1 MRHSLFC
8 LYLAASILAVPFAT
22 AQESDPDLPQPFD
35 ATALDPVL
43 ASSPFTRSVNL
54 SDSLVLTGVAYV
66 EGKAIATL
74 FDKEKGQS
82 LVVTEEPNVQGWT
95 LTEAIPTSNLTR
107 AQAKV
112 QIGGEVV
119 TIRYSNEDLV
129 SKSDSERRGPPPGGD
144 RGGDGDRFRKSGR
157 GPSEEDRKRYESL
170 SENAREKFRNVMREK
185 FTDEKFRNAPEEERR
200 AVIKREFDRIEKED
214 KGGGR

>member
-1 MRHSLFC
+1 MRHPLSRLF
-8 LYLAASILAVPFAT
+8 LAAAVLAAPLAHG
-22 AQESDPDLPQPFD
+22 QESDPDLPLPFD

-43 ASSPFTRSVNL
+43 TSSPFTRSVNL

-82 LVVTEEPNVQGWT
+82 LVVTEEPNAQGWS
-95 LTEAIPTSNLTR
+95 LTEAVPTSNISR

-129 SKSDSERRGPPPGGD
+129 TKSGDERRGPPGGD
-144 RGGDGDRFRKSGR
+144 RGGDGDRFKKSGR
-157 GPSEEDRKRYESL
+157 GPSDEDRKRYESL
-170 SENAREKFRNVMREK
+170 SEKAREKFRDMMREK

>member
-8 LYLAASILAVPFAT
+8 LYFAASILAVPLAS

-129 SKSDSERRGPPPGGD
+129 SKSGSERRGPPPGGD
-144 RGGDGDRFRKSGR
+144 RGGDGDRYRKSGR

-214 KGGGR
+214 KSGGR